1 MILKDIV
8 LVDIEDYAPLT
19 DNLKPPSFKLTDV
32 IKWLADRRVRVNLL
46 KCKVTIEDMELAS
59 NRVSINF
66 DSPYRE
72 EYIEYIINS
81 IIPGLV
87 DHLST
92 TKYKSEY
99 NDTISKTLEY
109 LVSAAK
115 GEFTIQSSS
124 VGLIIN
130 DIFPHLRMIK
140 VPAEGNCYFCS
151 IGVSTGLT
159 DVEIRQIV
167 SNLISKSPDLPYIA
181 KAYATGCKYGKYRKE
196 YDSNPDQ
203 FIKNYPKYL
212 ASPCLPGDSDCKD
225 CIWGINDYDQ
235 YIADYFDDP
244 LISISIDRKG
254 DSYEEGLKDI
264 IQEFGYDDEEES
276 KIIQTI
282 KEYLG
287 SKLYY
292 KEDQIYTIG
301 LSYVF
306 PKGILNL
313 FNGDMEPAFLI
324 EYKNVI
330 SYMYRAAHF
339 NGIKII

>member
-8 LVDIEDYAPLT
+8 SIYIDDYTPLS

-46 KCKVTIEDMELAS
+46 KCKVTVEDMELAS

-115 GEFTIQSSS
+115 DEFTIPSSS

-130 DIFPHLRMIK
+130 DVFPHLKMIK

-159 DVEIRQIV
+159 DEEIRKIV
-167 SNLISKSPDLPYIA
+167 SSQISVSPNLPYIA
-181 KAYATGCKYGKYRKE
+181 KAYAKGCKYGKYKKE
-196 YDSNPDQ
+196 YETNPDQ
-203 FIKNYPKYL
+203 FTQNYPKYL

-225 CIWGINDYDQ
+225 CIWGISDYDQ

-244 LISISIDRKG
+244 LISISIDREG

-264 IQEFGYDDEEES
+264 IHEFGYEDENNIVQTIRKYTGS
-276 KIIQTI
+276 KI
-282 KEYLG
+282 
-287 SKLYY
+287 YY
-292 KEDQIYTIG
+292 KENQVYTIG

-306 PKGILNL
+306 PKGIIDL

-330 SYMYRAAHF
+330 SYIYRSSHF
-339 NGIKII
+339 NGVKIV